1 MSQMNP
7 PLELPGL
14 QRLVEVCG
22 RLKLSL
28 EMTPPAHVPLKAG
41 ALVEGLPFDPL
52 LASVYAYA
60 GFAAFATDVAGIILH
75 PLEDADRQLED
86 QNKRWVQRYR
96 EQLALP
102 TFIFAGEP
110 HMAYHYATVPTLAD
124 NRGYQTVVRV
134 DVYEEPFALPVA
146 SNVDH
151 FFDAYSRY
159 LEELIA
165 LPEGRERG
173 VGLLTFPWDVPHLLG
188 RDGRLVELIHRGH
201 LDPLMPGAE
210 ARGWAR
216 RIVSAGKT
224 RV

>member
-1 MSQMNP
+1 MNL
-7 PLELPGL
+7 PLELSGL

-22 RLKLSL
+22 RLKLNL
-28 EMTPPAHVPLKAG
+28 ELTPPAHVPLKAG

-60 GFAAFATDVAGIILH
+60 GFAAFATDVAGIIFH
-75 PLEDADRQLED
+75 PLEDADRQLEE
-86 QNKRWVQRYR
+86 QNKQWSQRHGG
-96 EQLALP
+96 QLALP

-110 HMAYHYATVPTLAD
+110 HMAYHYATVPTLVD
-124 NRGYQTVVRV
+124 SRGYQTVVRV

-146 SNVDH
+146 SNVDR
-151 FFDAYSRY
+151 FFEAYSRY

-165 LPEGRERG
+165 LPGGRERG
-173 VGLLTFPWDVPHLLG
+173 VGLLTFPWDVPHILG
-188 RDGRLVELIHRGH
+188 RDGQLIELIHHGH
-201 LDPLMPGAE
+201 LDSLMPSPE

-216 RIVSAGKT
+216 RIVSAGAT